1 MSKEELFTA
10 GKVAKELDVPQ
21 KLVKVAIEELGLE
34 PDVVKGNCKYYTRAT
49 VDKIKDKIQK

>member
-1 MSKEELFTA
+1 MSKEELLTA

-21 KLVKVAIEELGLE
+21 KLVKLAIEELGLE
-34 PDVVKGNCKYYTRAT
+34 PDVVKGNCKYYTRVT